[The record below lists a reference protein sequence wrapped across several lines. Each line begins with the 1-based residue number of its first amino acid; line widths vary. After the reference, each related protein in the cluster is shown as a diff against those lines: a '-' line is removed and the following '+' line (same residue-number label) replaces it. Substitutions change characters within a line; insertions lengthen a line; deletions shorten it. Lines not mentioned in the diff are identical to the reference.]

1 MRFMPLILAMSF
13 GLAAPALAG
22 ARLTI
27 EDVRNMAFAKGIV
40 KIEEVEL
47 HNGIWK
53 VEGEDAGGYEIKMNV
68 DAGRSS
74 SSSGTTRP
82 YFLAPTINL
91 FFAAIGAYIQCCR
104 RESTMAI
111 NSLRNKPFGPGGG
124 TRRLHQSDQI

>member
-53 VEGEDAGGYEIKMNV
+53 VEGEDAGGYEMKV
-68 DAGRSS
+68 DAF
-74 SSSGTTRP
+74 SGEIIKLKR
-82 YFLAPTINL
+82 
-91 FFAAIGAYIQCCR
+91 
-104 RESTMAI
+104 
-111 NSLRNKPFGPGGG
+111 
-124 TRRLHQSDQI
+124 DD